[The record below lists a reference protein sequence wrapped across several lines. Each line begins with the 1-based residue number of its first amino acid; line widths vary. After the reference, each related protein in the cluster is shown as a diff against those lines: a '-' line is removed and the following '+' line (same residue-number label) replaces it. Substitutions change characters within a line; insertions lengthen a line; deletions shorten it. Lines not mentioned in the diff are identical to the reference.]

1 MKFTGPFKDFL
12 AFASK
17 VFIFAITFYALTLV
31 FLDGRPIEQM
41 LGYLSI
47 LLTLLTALVY
57 LIDIFLKAFRKPDRF
72 LLSLVKQQLLV
83 FWILVSS
90 VYTFV
95 LLPYLNDVDLFA
107 STSPLPNLLIHYVIP
122 FIVLIDYLIFAY
134 KGKFTNFYLMINYIP
149 LTLYVVFIY
158 VYRAQGG
165 LFYLAGNTYEYPY
178 FFMNPNRV
186 GWINVMLGFFAIF
199 VITGVITWSVI
210 NVDQIL
216 GTQLSSLKNKRK

>member
-1 MKFTGPFKDFL
+1 MKLTGPLKDFL
-12 AFASK
+12 AFVSK

-31 FLDGRPIEQM
+31 FLDGGPFEQM

-47 LLTLLTALVY
+47 LLTLFTALVY

-72 LLSLVKQQLLV
+72 FLNLVKQQLLV

-95 LLPYLNDVDLFA
+95 LLPYLNDVDLFG
-107 STSPLPNLLIHYVIP
+107 SISPLPNLLIHYLIP
-122 FIVLIDYLIFAY
+122 FTVLMDYLIFAY
-134 KGKFTNFYLMINYIP
+134 KGKFTKFYLVINYLP
-149 LTLYVVFIY
+149 LILYVLAIY

-178 FFMNPNRV
+178 FFMNPNRI
-186 GWINVMLGFFAIF
+186 GWLNVMFVFFGIF
-199 VITGVITWSVI
+199 VVTGVITWSVI